1 MGILDFFK
9 NKGGEKQENKKV
21 DSSQGRA
28 AQNPASRERDGE
40 QAQSDQVSSSAASDK
55 TFKPKNRPP
64 APSHEYYEVQK
75 GDSLSKIAK
84 DRYGDASKWKMI
96 YEANKNL
103 LKNPDIIH
111 PGQMLELPNIHNE
124 D

>member
-9 NKGGEKQENKKV
+9 NRNDQKPEGKI
-21 DSSQGRA
+21 DSKQGRA
-28 AQNPASRERDGE
+28 AQNPSSRERDRE
-40 QAQSDQVSSSAASDK
+40 QAHSDQVSPAASEK

-96 YEANKNL
+96 YEANKDL

-111 PGQMLELPNIHNE
+111 PGQMLELPNIHTE
-124 D
+124 GK

>member
-9 NKGGEKQENKKV
+9 NKGGDKQENKI
-21 DSSQGRA
+21 DSKQGRA
-28 AQNPASRERDGE
+28 AQNPVSRERDRE
-40 QAQSDQVSSSAASDK
+40 QAQSDQVRPAASDK
-55 TFKPKNRPP
+55 AFKPKNRPP

-111 PGQMLELPNIHNE
+111 PGQMLELPDIHKE